1 MSYFVLIEN
10 GFIYLYL
17 VFNSKVNYWLLFF
30 YKNFLISRNE
40 MFGFKYIDLCEE
52 IKINYFIIDI

>member
-17 VFNSKVNYWLLFF
+17 VFISNVNYWLLFF

-40 MFGFKYIDLCEE
+40 MFGCKYR
-52 IKINYFIIDI
+52 FM